1 MKQTI
6 FLEMQKQHMVQKI
19 YYLKKGVGV
28 GTSRFSSLSN
38 LAVSWGSS
46 SNLNSFTSCFR
57 SMLSLMLSC
66 ILSITL

>member
-38 LAVSWGSS
+38 LAVS
-46 SNLNSFTSCFR
+46 
-57 SMLSLMLSC
+57 
-66 ILSITL
+66 